1 MIVLERVFV
10 QMSDRRFLKCSVGK
24 TDKGA
29 SCLNQF
35 HPERIGQ
42 VYNYRLGDKVL
53 VSFDP
58 DSINTVES
66 GLNHCNLSLK
76 KTKQRTPPS
85 PPKKIK
91 LKFQISQVEFF
102 SIKALDDYHYAK
114 SNILQ
119 INIKILFYKSMN

>member
-42 VYNYRLGDKVL
+42 VYNYRLGDKTKYWCHSILIVSTQWNL
-53 VSFDP
+53 V
-58 DSINTVES
+58 
-66 GLNHCNLSLK
+66 
-76 KTKQRTPPS
+76 
-85 PPKKIK
+85 
-91 LKFQISQVEFF
+91 
-102 SIKALDDYHYAK
+102 
-114 SNILQ
+114 
-119 INIKILFYKSMN
+119 